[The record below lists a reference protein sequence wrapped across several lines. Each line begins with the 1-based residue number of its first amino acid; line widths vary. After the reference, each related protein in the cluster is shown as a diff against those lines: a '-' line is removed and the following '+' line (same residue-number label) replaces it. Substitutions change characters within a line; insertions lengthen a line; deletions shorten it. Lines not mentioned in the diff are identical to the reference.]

1 MLNNLIINV
10 SLLISLIFIYI
21 TTRRKLRQSRPTALI
36 LYLYDGLSGG
46 VMGYILMHYSI
57 VIEEGTIIDFRYIPI
72 ILIFLFIND
81 KAAIMSAGLI
91 AGTRFMISISLS
103 SFISILVLLVLV
115 VGLYVIKYLT
125 RKSESIYLKGTMM
138 VVYATF
144 LYTLFFIYR
153 SSMSAE
159 FIWLLVFFWIVSLA
173 GGLFSLFI
181 MNYLRTAE
189 LLLGK
194 YEAESTIDYLTGL
207 SNVRKF
213 YQLLDYY
220 TKKSKAQETPLA
232 IAMIDID
239 FFKRVNDTHGHEAGD
254 IVLIEVARILEETI
268 DYEAFVFKRRGR
280 IHSHFS

>member
-1 MLNNLIINV
+1 
-10 SLLISLIFIYI
+10 
-21 TTRRKLRQSRPTALI
+21 
-36 LYLYDGLSGG
+36 
-46 VMGYILMHYSI
+46 
-57 VIEEGTIIDFRYIPI
+57 
-72 ILIFLFIND
+72 
-81 KAAIMSAGLI
+81 
-91 AGTRFMISISLS
+91 
-103 SFISILVLLVLV
+103 
-115 VGLYVIKYLT
+115 
-125 RKSESIYLKGTMM
+125 
-138 VVYATF
+138 
-144 LYTLFFIYR
+144 
-153 SSMSAE
+153 
-159 FIWLLVFFWIVSLA
+159 
-173 GGLFSLFI
+173 

>member
-173 GGLFSLFI
+173 GGPVFTIYHELFKNSRI
-181 MNYLRTAE
+181 IT
-189 LLLGK
+189 
-194 YEAESTIDYLTGL
+194 
-207 SNVRKF
+207 RK
-213 YQLLDYY
+213 
-220 TKKSKAQETPLA
+220 
-232 IAMIDID
+232 I
-239 FFKRVNDTHGHEAGD
+239 
-254 IVLIEVARILEETI
+254 
-268 DYEAFVFKRRGR
+268 
-280 IHSHFS
+280 